1 MMLTRGGEYA
11 VRCVLYLSMQE
22 IGRKVPKKEIASAMD
37 IPGSF
42 LAKVAQSLAKA
53 RIIHIHQGSGGGYT
67 LARRPGDV
75 SLLQV
80 VEAVEGEIFLNACIM
95 SPDMC
100 PRSPECGVHKVWS
113 RARDRL
119 RETLA
124 EVDFDQL
131 SHHARQPVA
140 GD

>member
-22 IGRKVPKKEIASAMD
+22 VGRIVPKKEIALAMD
-37 IPGSF
+37 IPASF
-42 LAKVAQSLAKA
+42 LAKVAQVLAKS
-53 RIIHIHQGSGGGYT
+53 RIINIHQGSGGGYT
-67 LARRPGDV
+67 LALRPGDV

-80 VEAVEGEIFLNACIM
+80 VEALEGEIFLNACIM

-100 PRSPECGVHKVWS
+100 QRSPQCGVHKAWR

-124 EVDFDQL
+124 EVDFEQL
-131 SHHARQPVA
+131 SRDELCIPKT
-140 GD
+140 

>member
-22 IGRKVPKKEIASAMD
+22 VGRIVPKKEIASAMD
-37 IPGSF
+37 IPASF
-42 LAKVAQSLAKA
+42 LAKVAQVLAKS
-53 RIIHIHQGSGGGYT
+53 RIINIHQGSGGGYT
-67 LARRPGDV
+67 LALRPGDV

-80 VEAVEGEIFLNACIM
+80 VEALEGEIFLNACIM

-100 PRSPECGVHKVWS
+100 QRSPQCGVYKAWR

-124 EVDFDQL
+124 EVDFEQL
-131 SHHARQPVA
+131 SRDEPCIPKT
-140 GD
+140 

>member
-22 IGRKVPKKEIASAMD
+22 VGRIVPKKEIALAMD
-37 IPGSF
+37 IPASF
-42 LAKVAQSLAKA
+42 LAKVAQVLAKS
-53 RIIHIHQGSGGGYT
+53 RIINIHQGSGGGYT
-67 LARRPGDV
+67 LALRPGDV

-80 VEAVEGEIFLNACIM
+80 VEALEGEIFLNACIM

-100 PRSPECGVHKVWS
+100 QKSPQCGVHKVWR

-124 EVDFDQL
+124 EVDFEQL
-131 SHHARQPVA
+131 SRDELCIPKT
-140 GD
+140 

>member
-22 IGRKVPKKEIASAMD
+22 IGRRVPKKEVASAMD
-37 IPGSF
+37 IPETF
-42 LAKVAQSLAKA
+42 LAKVAQILAKS

-67 LARRPGDV
+67 LSRRPEDV

-95 SPDMC
+95 SSDVC
-100 PRSPECGVHKVWS
+100 QRSPQCGVHKAWK

-124 EVDFDQL
+124 EVDFEQL
-131 SHHARQPVA
+131 SRDELCIPKP
-140 GD
+140 